1 MNMTMDRRTVFSL
14 VSALAMALAFGYGS
28 RAWAVE
34 NDLNSGVLT
43 VETDASTP
51 DEAITDSASTATLE
65 AYAAPA
71 DTEADVDPWE
81 AYNEPVFRF
90 NHDIVDRYVYKPV
103 ATAWD
108 AALPDSFQ
116 RALHNAIDNLSVVR
130 RVVNNLLQ
138 GKPARAGRELAR
150 FTINSTLGYVGFLDV
165 AKEYFGIQ
173 QADED
178 FGQTLAVWG
187 AKSGPYFVI
196 PLIPPPTTVRD
207 LTGNAVDGLM
217 NPIGWAAPVG
227 ATFGILG
234 VNIINERSLYL
245 DRFEQVEESVV
256 DLYSAVRNA
265 YFQRRAAA
273 IRE

>member
-1 MNMTMDRRTVFSL
+1 MTMDRRTVFSL
-14 VSALAMALAFGYGS
+14 VLALAMALAFGRGT

-34 NDLNSGVLT
+34 NGVTSEVLSFEPELLNPEPEVIT
-43 VETDASTP
+43 ETTSP
-51 DEAITDSASTATLE
+51 TLE

-71 DTEADVDPWE
+71 DSEADVDPWE

-90 NHDIVDRYVYKPV
+90 NHDIMDRYVYKPV
-103 ATAWD
+103 AKGWD
-108 AALPDSFQ
+108 AVLPDSFQ
-116 RALHNAIDNLSVVR
+116 RGLHNAIDNLSVVR

-138 GKPARAGRELAR
+138 GKPARAGIELAR
-150 FTINSTLGYVGFLDV
+150 FTINSTIGYVGFLDV
-165 AKEYFGIQ
+165 AKDYFGIQ

-196 PLIPPPTTVRD
+196 PLVPPPTTVRD
-207 LTGNAVDGLM
+207 LSGQIVDGLM
-217 NPIGWAAPVG
+217 DPIAWAAPIG
-227 ATFGILG
+227 ATFGIYG
-234 VNIINERSLYL
+234 VNAINERSLYL
-245 DRFEQVEESVV
+245 DRFQQVEESVV

-265 YFQRRAAA
+265 YFQKRAAA